1 MVNTFFVGDSV
12 QLVALPPYLKT
23 ADPMPMLRPPD
34 LLQVGDVGRVMDR
47 RPSGYWGIRFDR
59 GEFLIDGQYLAPV
72 TGSQ

>member
-1 MVNTFFVGDSV
+1 
-12 QLVALPPYLKT
+12 
-23 ADPMPMLRPPD
+23 MPMLRPPD